1 MAFAEEKFQRILN
14 QVIDGKK
21 IFGTSFCVQVGNDR
35 WCGASGNFNISDQFF
50 IASTTKLFT
59 SALIFNLIVKGKLQ
73 FSDVISKFFDSK
85 LIENL
90 VVIKNK
96 DYSAQITIQQLL
108 AHTSGIAD
116 YFQAKDADGMSW
128 EKALKSGT
136 DQSWDL
142 QQCVERSKRLKARF
156 IPGTLSKAHY
166 SDTNFQLL
174 GKIVEMMHQQPLEE
188 IIRTQITEPLG
199 LKNTYLYQDVNDM
212 KPKRMYY
219 QCNELNIP
227 KAMVSFGPDGG
238 IVSTSN
244 ELMDFLVA
252 FFAGKF
258 FPANQFSMM
267 QQWNK
272 IFFPMESGVGLH
284 RFKLPWF
291 MNPFGQ
297 VPEMI
302 GHSGLS
308 GALAYYIP
316 KKNMYIAGTVNQIA
330 YPDRSFRLAISL
342 MQEASK
348 QK

>member
-1 MAFAEEKFQRILN
+1 MAFVEEKLQRILN
-14 QVIDGKK
+14 HAIDGKK
-21 IFGTSFCVQVGNDR
+21 IFGTSFCVQVGNER
-35 WCGASGNFNISDQFF
+35 WSGASGNFNISDPFF
-50 IASTTKLFT
+50 IASTTKLFI
-59 SALIFNLIVKGKLQ
+59 SALTFNLIAQGKLQ
-73 FSDVISKFFDSK
+73 LSDKISNFFDQK

-90 VVIKNK
+90 VVIKGN
-96 DYSAQITIQQLL
+96 DFSSQITIQNLL

-116 YFQAKDADGMSW
+116 YFQVEDSVGMSW

-142 QQCVERSKRLKARF
+142 PQLLERSKILKARF
-156 IPGTLSKAHY
+156 IPGTPGKAHY

-174 GKIVEMMHQQPLEE
+174 GRIVEMIHLKPLEE
-188 IIRTQITEPLG
+188 LIRTQIAEPLG
-199 LKNTYLYQDVNDM
+199 LKNTYLFRDVNDTT
-212 KPKRMYY
+212 PKRMYFER
-219 QCNELNIP
+219 NELDLP

-238 IVSTSN
+238 IVSTSID
-244 ELMDFLVA
+244 LMDFLVA

-291 MNPFGQ
+291 LNPFGQ

-308 GALAYYIP
+308 GALAYFIP
-316 KKNMYIAGTVNQIA
+316 SKNMYITGTVNQIA
-330 YPDRSFRLAISL
+330 SPDRSFRLAISL
-342 MQEASK
+342 MQQASK
-348 QK
+348 RG

>member
-1 MAFAEEKFQRILN
+1 MAFAEEKLQRILN
-14 QVIDGKK
+14 HAVDGKK
-21 IFGTSFCVQVGNDR
+21 IFGTSFCVQVGNER
-35 WCGASGNFNISDQFF
+35 WRGASGNLNVADQFF

-59 SALIFNLIVKGKLQ
+59 SALIFNLIAQGKLQ
-73 FSDVISKFFDSK
+73 LSDKISNFFDPK
-85 LIENL
+85 MIENL
-90 VVIKNK
+90 VVIKGK

-116 YFQAKDADGMSW
+116 YFQAKDAEGISW
-128 EKALKSGT
+128 ENALKSGT

-142 QQCVERSKRLKARF
+142 QQCVERSKSLKARF
-156 IPGTLSKAHY
+156 IPGTQGKAHY

-174 GKIVEMMHQQPLEE
+174 GRIVEMIHQQPLEE
-188 IIRTQITEPLG
+188 LIRKQITEPLG
-199 LKNTYLYQDVNDM
+199 LKNTYLFRDVNDT
-212 KPKRMYY
+212 KPKRMYFES
-219 QCNELNIP
+219 NELDIP
-227 KAMVSFGPDGG
+227 KAMISFGPDGG

-291 MNPFGQ
+291 LNPFGQ

-308 GALAYYIP
+308 GALAYFIP
-316 KKNMYIAGTVNQIA
+316 SKNMYITGTVNQISS
-330 YPDRSFRLAISL
+330 PDRSFRLAISL
-342 MQEASK
+342 MQQASK
-348 QK
+348 RG

>member
-1 MAFAEEKFQRILN
+1 MAFVEEKLQRILN
-14 QVIDGKK
+14 HAVDGKK
-21 IFGTSFCVQVGNDR
+21 IFGTSFCVQVGNER
-35 WCGASGNFNISDQFF
+35 WSGSSGNLNVSDQFF

-59 SALIFNLIVKGKLQ
+59 SALIFNLIAQGKLQ
-73 FSDVISKFFDSK
+73 LSDKISNFFDPK

-90 VVIKNK
+90 VVIKGK
-96 DYSAQITIQQLL
+96 DYSTKITIQNLL
-108 AHTSGIAD
+108 SHTSGIAD
-116 YFQAKDADGMSW
+116 YFQAEDSAGMSW
-128 EKALKSGT
+128 EKALKFGT

-142 QQCVERSKRLKARF
+142 QQCVERSKSIKARF
-156 IPGTLSKAHY
+156 IPGTPGKAHY

-174 GKIVEMMHQQPLEE
+174 GRIVEMIHQQPLEE
-188 IIRTQITEPLG
+188 LIRTQITEPLG
-199 LKNTYLYQDVNDM
+199 LKNTYLFRDVNDT
-212 KPKRMYY
+212 KPKRMYFES
-219 QCNELNIP
+219 NELDIP
-227 KAMVSFGPDGG
+227 KAMISFGPDGG

-291 MNPFGQ
+291 LNPFGQ

-308 GALAYYIP
+308 GALAYFIPSKNTYIT
-316 KKNMYIAGTVNQIA
+316 GTVNQIA

-342 MQEASK
+342 MQQASK
-348 QK
+348 

>member
-1 MAFAEEKFQRILN
+1 MAFVEEKLQRILN
-14 QVIDGKK
+14 HAIDGKK
-21 IFGTSFCVQVGNDR
+21 IFGTSFCVQVGNER
-35 WCGASGNFNISDQFF
+35 WSGASGNFNISDPFF
-50 IASTTKLFT
+50 IASTTKLFI
-59 SALIFNLIVKGKLQ
+59 SALTFNLIAQGKLQ
-73 FSDVISKFFDSK
+73 LSDKISNFFDQK

-90 VVIKNK
+90 VVIKGN
-96 DYSAQITIQQLL
+96 DFSSQITIQNLL

-116 YFQAKDADGMSW
+116 YFQVEDSVGMSW

-142 QQCVERSKRLKARF
+142 PQLLERSKILKARF
-156 IPGTLSKAHY
+156 IPGTPGKAHY

-174 GKIVEMMHQQPLEE
+174 GRIVEMIHLKPLEE
-188 IIRTQITEPLG
+188 LIRTQIAEPLG
-199 LKNTYLYQDVNDM
+199 LKNTYLFRDVNDTT
-212 KPKRMYY
+212 PKRMYFER
-219 QCNELNIP
+219 NELDIP

-238 IVSTSN
+238 IVSTSID
-244 ELMDFLVA
+244 LMDFLVA

-291 MNPFGQ
+291 LNPFGQ

-308 GALAYYIP
+308 GALAYFIP
-316 KKNMYIAGTVNQIA
+316 SKNMYITGTVNQIA
-330 YPDRSFRLAISL
+330 SPDRSFRLAISL
-342 MQEASK
+342 MQQASK
-348 QK
+348 RG

>member
-1 MAFAEEKFQRILN
+1 MAIIQEKLQRILD
-14 QVIDGKK
+14 QAIDGKK
-21 IFGTSFCVQVGNDR
+21 IFGTSFCIQIGNER
-35 WCGASGNFNISDQFF
+35 WSGSSGNLNVSDPFF

-59 SALIFNLIVKGKLQ
+59 SALIFNLIAQGKLQ
-73 FSDVISKFFDSK
+73 LSDKISNFFDAK
-85 LIENL
+85 LIDNL
-90 VVIKNK
+90 VVIKGK

-116 YFQAKDADGMSW
+116 YFQVKDADGISW

-136 DQSWDL
+136 DQSWDFEQL
-142 QQCVERSKRLKARF
+142 MERSKLLKARF
-156 IPGTLSKAHY
+156 IPGTLGKAHY

-174 GKIVEMMHQQPLEE
+174 GRIVEMIHQKPLEE
-188 IIRTQITEPLG
+188 LIRTQIAEPLG
-199 LKNTYLYQDVNDM
+199 LKNAYLYRDVNDTT
-212 KPKRMYY
+212 PKCMYFER
-219 QCNELNIP
+219 NELNIP

-252 FFAGKF
+252 FFTGKF

-291 MNPFGQ
+291 LNPFGQ

-308 GALAYYIP
+308 GALAYFIPSKNTYIT
-316 KKNMYIAGTVNQIA
+316 GTVNQIA

-342 MQEASK
+342 MQQASK
-348 QK
+348 

>member
-1 MAFAEEKFQRILN
+1 MAFINEKLQRVLN
-14 QVIDGKK
+14 HAVDGKI
-21 IFGTSFCVQVGNDR
+21 IFGTSFCVQVGNER
-35 WCGASGNFNISDQFF
+35 WNGASGNFNISDPFF

-59 SALIFNLIVKGKLQ
+59 SALTFNLIAQEKLQ
-73 FSDVISKFFDSK
+73 LSDKISNFFDHK
-85 LIENL
+85 LIEDL
-90 VVIKNK
+90 VVIKGK
-96 DYSAQITIQQLL
+96 DYSPQITVQNLL

-116 YFQAKDADGMSW
+116 YFQVEDSVGMSW
-128 EKALKSGT
+128 EKALKSGI

-142 QQCVERSKRLKARF
+142 PELLERSKLLKARF
-156 IPGTLSKAHY
+156 IPGTPGKAHY

-174 GKIVEMMHQQPLEE
+174 GRIVEMIHQKPLEE
-188 IIRTQITEPLG
+188 LIRTQIAEPLG
-199 LKNTYLYQDVNDM
+199 LKNTYLFRDVHDTT
-212 KPKRMYY
+212 PKRMYFER
-219 QCNELNIP
+219 NELNIP

-244 ELMDFLVA
+244 DLMDFLVA

-291 MNPFGQ
+291 LNPFGQ

-308 GALAYYIP
+308 GALAYFIP
-316 KKNMYIAGTVNQIA
+316 SKNMYITGTVNQIA
-330 YPDRSFRLAISL
+330 SPDRSFRLAISL
-342 MQEASK
+342 MHQASK
-348 QK
+348 RG

>member
-1 MAFAEEKFQRILN
+1 MAFVEEKLQRILN
-14 QVIDGKK
+14 HAIDGKK
-21 IFGTSFCVQVGNDR
+21 IFGTSFCVQVGNER
-35 WCGASGNFNISDQFF
+35 WSGASGNFNISDPFF

-59 SALIFNLIVKGKLQ
+59 SALTFNLIAQGKLQ
-73 FSDVISKFFDSK
+73 LSDKISNFFDPK
-85 LIENL
+85 LIKNL
-90 VVIKNK
+90 VVINGK
-96 DYSAQITIQQLL
+96 DFAPQITIQNLL

-116 YFQAKDADGMSW
+116 YFQVEDSEGMCW
-128 EKALKSGT
+128 EKAIKSGT

-142 QQCVERSKRLKARF
+142 PQLMERSKLLKARF
-156 IPGTLSKAHY
+156 IPGTSGKAHY

-174 GKIVEMMHQQPLEE
+174 GRIVEMIHQKPLDEL
-188 IIRTQITEPLG
+188 IRTLISEPLG
-199 LKNTYLYQDVNDM
+199 LKNTYLFRDVNDTT
-212 KPKRMYY
+212 PKRMYFET
-219 QCNELNIP
+219 NELDIP

-244 ELMDFLVA
+244 DLMDFLVA

-291 MNPFGQ
+291 LNPFGQ

-308 GALAYYIP
+308 GALAYFIP
-316 KKNMYIAGTVNQIA
+316 TKNMYITGTVNQIA
-330 YPDRSFRLAISL
+330 SPDRSFRLAISL
-342 MQEASK
+342 MQQVNK
-348 QK
+348 